1 MITAEKSDC
10 DSNSRWV
17 QEIVIPAG
25 SLAVQVAD
33 GTTEYVIKPL
43 EIEQTM
49 VKTSSSSVCENAG
62 LSIGSVTVPDNSNW
76 EDPDLGDKP
85 TITGPPKILSGEP
98 TN

>member
-1 MITAEKSDC
+1 MVTGVKSDC
-10 DSNSRWV
+10 DQYSRWV

-25 SLAVQVAD
+25 SLAVQVED

-43 EIEQTM
+43 EVEQTM
-49 VKTSSSSVCENAG
+49 VQASSVSVCENAG
-62 LSIGSVTVPDNSNW
+62 LSLGSVTVPDNSNW
-76 EDPDLGDKP
+76 EDPDIGDRP